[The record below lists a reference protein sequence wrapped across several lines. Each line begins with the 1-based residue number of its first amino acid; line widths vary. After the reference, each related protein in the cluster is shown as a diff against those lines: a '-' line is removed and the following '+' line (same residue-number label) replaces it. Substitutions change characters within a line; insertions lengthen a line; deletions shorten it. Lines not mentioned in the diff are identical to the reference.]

1 MRNTSH
7 VVGASM
13 GAALV
18 LAGLVAA
25 CASPGAAPDLDN
37 AAEIARGGRL
47 YDKWFAESRAAEP
60 SARHELYP
68 ADGEYASKPGTTW
81 RCKECHGW
89 DYLGKDGAYASGKHA
104 TGIPGI
110 RGMAGADPAEIA
122 RIVGEAPHGYG
133 ALLSEADLRAV
144 ALFVSRGQLDMDR
157 KIDRASKRARGDARR
172 GAAHFATLCAG
183 CHGPEGK
190 AEDMPTLGPIAR
202 DNPWETLHKILNGQP
217 NSAMPA
223 LQTLD
228 RGVAMDIL
236 AFTQTLPGDE

>member
-1 MRNTSH
+1 MRNTAH
-7 VVGASM
+7 VVIASLGAT
-13 GAALV
+13 LV
-18 LAGLVAA
+18 VAGLVAA
-25 CASPGAAPDLDN
+25 CASPGAAPDLDR

-47 YDKWFAESRAAEP
+47 YDKWFSENGAAEP
-60 SARHELYP
+60 ATRHELYP
-68 ADGEYASKPGTTW
+68 ADGAYASQGGTTW

-89 DYLGKDGAYASGKHA
+89 DYMGRDGAYASGKHA

-122 RIVGEAPHGYG
+122 RVLGAPPHGYG
-133 ALLSEADLRAV
+133 AHLSESDLRAV

-157 KIDRASKRARGDARR
+157 SIDRASKQAKGDARR

-183 CHGPEGK
+183 CHGPQGK
-190 AEDMPTLGPIAR
+190 AEDMPTLGTVAR

-217 NSAMPA
+217 NSPMPA

-228 RGVAMDIL
+228 RSVAVDIL
-236 AFTQTLPGDE
+236 SFAQTLPGDE